1 MRNALHALAACT
13 VMWGHGSALGAPP
26 VPKAELVAETLM
38 MVAET
43 GDGPASL
50 ETLVVR
56 PLGPGP
62 FPLAVIAHGGTSA
75 VEGRTSMAPQAFRGV
90 AEEFARRGYAVVV
103 SMRAGYG
110 KSTGRFLEILD
121 RCNPGRSEL
130 AARTVA
136 TAIRGTIEAARDL
149 PGIDPNRV
157 LVIGQS
163 MGGYGS
169 VALSADPPPGMIGY
183 INFAGGIRYGG
194 VQCETSWVA
203 DDFGT
208 FGRTARVPSLWLYT
222 ANDSYFPPDLAAR
235 FHAAYSGAGG
245 RAELR
250 PLPAHGADG
259 HAFIRNGIAHWRP
272 HVDAFLKTHGFPN
285 WDSAPDDL
293 RLLAAPSMPGALT
306 TAAQKDGWARYL
318 EGASHR
324 AFAIGPAGRTNF
336 GYASGRTDEN
346 AARAA
351 AIEFC
356 ERHAKPCRIVASD
369 DASFD

>member
-1 MRNALHALAACT
+1 MRSFRRAFLACVLA
-13 VMWGHGSALGAPP
+13 WGHGSALGAPP
-26 VPKAELVAETLM
+26 VPRAELVSEALM
-38 MVAET
+38 LAAET

-50 ETLVVR
+50 ETLIVR
-56 PLGPGP
+56 PPGPGP

-75 VEGRTSMAPQAFRGV
+75 VEGRTNMAPQAYRGV

-110 KSTGRFLEILD
+110 RSTGRFLEILD
-121 RCNPGRSEL
+121 RCNPGRSEA

-136 TAIRGTIEAARDL
+136 VAIRGTIEAARAL
-149 PGIDPNRV
+149 PYVDSNRV

-169 VALSADPPPGMIGY
+169 VALAADPPPGMIGY

-194 VQCETSWVA
+194 IQCETSWVA
-203 DDFGT
+203 DDFGA
-208 FGRTARVPSLWLYT
+208 FGRTARLPSLWVYA
-222 ANDSYFPPDLAAR
+222 ANDSHFPPDLAAR
-235 FHAAYSGAGG
+235 FHGAHNGAGA

-250 PLPAHGADG
+250 ALPAHGADG
-259 HAFIRNGIAHWRP
+259 HAFIRTGIAHWRP
-272 HVDAFLKTHGFPN
+272 HVDSFLKDHGLPN
-285 WDSAPDDL
+285 WDRAPSDL

-306 TAAQKDGWARYL
+306 TATQKEGWTRYL
-318 EGASHR
+318 EGSSHR
-324 AFAIGPAGRTNF
+324 AFAVGPAGRTNF
-336 GYASGRTDEN
+336 GYASGRADED
-346 AARAA
+346 AARQA

-369 DASFD
+369 EASSD

>member
-1 MRNALHALAACT
+1 MRIVLPALLAC
-13 VMWGHGSALGAPP
+13 VMAWEPGSALGAPP
-26 VPKAELVAETLM
+26 IPKADLVAETIM
-38 MVAET
+38 MAAET
-43 GDGPASL
+43 GDGAASL
-50 ETLVVR
+50 ETLIVR
-56 PLGPGP
+56 PPGPGP

-75 VEGRTSMAPQAFRGV
+75 VEGRTSMTPQAYRGV
-90 AEEFARRGYAVVV
+90 AEEFARRGYAAVV

-110 KSTGRFLEILD
+110 KSTGRFLELLD
-121 RCNPGRSEL
+121 RCNPGRSEM

-136 TAIRGTIEAARDL
+136 AAIRGTIEAARAL
-149 PGIDPNRV
+149 PYVDPTRV
-157 LVIGQS
+157 LAIGQS

-169 VALSADPPPGMIGY
+169 VALSAEPPPGLMGY

-208 FGRTARVPSLWLYT
+208 FGRTARAPSLWLYS

-250 PLPAHGADG
+250 ALPAHGSDG
-259 HAFIRNGIAHWRP
+259 HAFIRTGIAHWRA
-272 HVDAFLKTHGFPN
+272 HVDSFLKAHGFPN
-285 WDSAPDDL
+285 WDTAPDDL
-293 RLLAAPSMPGALT
+293 RLLAAPPMPGVLT
-306 TAAQKDGWARYL
+306 TDSQKNGWDRYV
-318 EGASHR
+318 EGPAHR
-324 AFAIGPAGRTNF
+324 AFAVGPAGRTNF
-336 GYASGRTDEN
+336 GYATGRSDEN

-356 ERHAKPCRIVASD
+356 ERNGKPCRVVAAD
-369 DASFD
+369 EATFD